1 MSLFVVSCTTYDPTT
16 NELNSYVLGK
26 TLTLQKAQLLIT
38 EDIEGYQDLWEEEGE
53 VDRYAPR
60 SASWK
65 ASNGFTVQYELY
77 EF

>member
-1 MSLFVVSCTTYDPTT
+1 MSLFAVSCTTYDPTT
-16 NELNSYVLGK
+16 NELNSYVVGK
-26 TLTLQKAQLLIT
+26 TRTLQNARLLIT
-38 EDIEGYQDLWEEEGE
+38 EDIEEYQANWREEGE

-65 ASNGFTVQYELY
+65 ASNGFMVQYEIY